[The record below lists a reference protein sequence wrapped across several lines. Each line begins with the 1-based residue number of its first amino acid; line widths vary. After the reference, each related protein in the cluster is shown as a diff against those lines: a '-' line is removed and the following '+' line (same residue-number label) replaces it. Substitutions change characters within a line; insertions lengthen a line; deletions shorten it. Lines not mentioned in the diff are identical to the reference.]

1 MKIKVFG
8 HRGFS
13 GKYPENTMLAFKKAV
28 TEAKVDGIELDVH
41 LSKDDKLVIIHDEKV
56 DRTTDGTGFVRDF
69 TLAEL
74 KRLQAG
80 ARFKDMYG
88 KVGIP
93 TLEEYCSFI
102 KDYDVVTNIEIK
114 TNLFWYDDIERKT
127 YDMLAKYGLLDRI
140 IISSFNHSS
149 VILMKE
155 IDKKIPCGLLVEACG
170 LGNVGAYANKLGVEY
185 YHPDISTLTKAE
197 VHDCKDHGVGLNVWT
212 VNDMQTLTDSV
223 DWQVDGI
230 ISNYPDVAKAYVAY
244 RGC

>member
-1 MKIKVFG
+1 
-8 HRGFS
+8 
-13 GKYPENTMLAFKKAV
+13 
-28 TEAKVDGIELDVH
+28 
-41 LSKDDKLVIIHDEKV
+41 
-56 DRTTDGTGFVRDF
+56 
-69 TLAEL
+69 
-74 KRLQAG
+74 
-80 ARFKDMYG
+80 
-88 KVGIP
+88 
-93 TLEEYCSFI
+93 
-102 KDYDVVTNIEIK
+102 
-114 TNLFWYDDIERKT
+114 
-127 YDMLAKYGLLDRI
+127 
-140 IISSFNHSS
+140 
-149 VILMKE
+149 MKE